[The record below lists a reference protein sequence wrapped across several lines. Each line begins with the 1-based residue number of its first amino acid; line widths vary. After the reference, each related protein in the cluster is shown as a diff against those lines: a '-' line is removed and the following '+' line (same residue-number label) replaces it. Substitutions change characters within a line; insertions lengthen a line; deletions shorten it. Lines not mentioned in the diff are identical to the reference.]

1 MANKSGLSEN
11 LKKLDPLVKKAE
23 KQLAKAL
30 KVAKEESS
38 KMLRVAQA
46 QIDIQMKNLQK
57 EKIYH
62 EIGKYIASE
71 LMKGKLDMPGL
82 EKYKKKLEKIDSVI
96 KSDQKKVKKEMTR
109 KAKPSGK
116 SSKK

>member
-1 MANKSGLSEN
+1 MSNKSELSKN
-11 LKKLDPLVKKAE
+11 LKKLEPVAKKAE
-23 KQLAKAL
+23 KQLAKAF
-30 KVAKEESS
+30 KVAKDESA

-62 EIGKYIASE
+62 EIGKYIAAE

-82 EKYKKKLEKIDSVI
+82 DKYKKRIEKIDSVI

-109 KAKPSGK
+109 KAKPRVK